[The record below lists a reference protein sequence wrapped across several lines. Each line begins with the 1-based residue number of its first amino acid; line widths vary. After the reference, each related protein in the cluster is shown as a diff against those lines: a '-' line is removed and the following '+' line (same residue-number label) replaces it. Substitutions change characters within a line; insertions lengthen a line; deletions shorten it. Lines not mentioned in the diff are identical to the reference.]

1 MKSIAK
7 DFELNKLSNPLF
19 HGKTKIE
26 LYDVN
31 TKIKKV
37 IEHENT
43 FQSSIIAAFLSS
55 MGENKRTV
63 ASFDWHDIVGG
74 IFLFDSAITA
84 PATYMPS
91 GVKMIGNGA
100 YNVANNS
107 LPNEMGSYNAV
118 ESEFDTSH
126 IMMVYDYNTSQANG
140 HIESVCLTS
149 RIGGQIGYGNASGRK
164 MDVNF
169 NIDQVGNVSIGGNSC
184 IVNNKLYTFTLSGD
198 TLTVAKEHRSI
209 SQGSV
214 FRGLTSSVT
223 IDLSSKKPTGAT
235 LSPNL
240 SVFPL
245 NNGIIRF
252 YSPFITSIAPS
263 GKVYYFDYDSSDDSV
278 TKGELTNSSA
288 HTLKGDNA
296 AVTFTPDGY
305 FATYDADRYLQIFNV
320 SNGIQV
326 IDYRTET
333 LMDWDRG
340 GNYDFSPSDGLF
352 VSYASKNGFMV
363 DLTNYTVY
371 PINITPS
378 ADYVQVRNVRFPS
391 HDALNFA
398 SQGSSMTLVKNP
410 LYLATIN
417 NLGADA
423 VDKNATQTMKVTYT
437 LTPA

>member
-7 DFELNKLSNPLF
+7 EFNLNKLSMPLI

-37 IEHENT
+37 VEHENT
-43 FQSSIIAAFLSS
+43 FQSSVIADFLAS
-55 MGENKRTV
+55 MGESKRTV
-63 ASFDWHDIVGG
+63 ASYDWHDIVGG
-74 IFLFDSAITA
+74 IFLFDTSITA
-84 PATYMPS
+84 PAKYMPS
-91 GVKMIGNGA
+91 GVTMIGNGA
-100 YNVANNS
+100 YNVANSS

-118 ESEFDTSH
+118 ESSISPSQ
-126 IMMVYDYNTSQANG
+126 IMMVYDFNTSQANG
-140 HIESVCLTS
+140 HIESVCLSS
-149 RIGGQIGYGNASGRK
+149 RIGGQIGYGNANGRQTN
-164 MDVNF
+164 VNF
-169 NIDQVGNVSIGGNSC
+169 DTEQTSNLHFTGNKC

-198 TLTVAKEHRSI
+198 TLTVKKEHRAI

-214 FRGLTSSVT
+214 FRGLESSVT
-223 IDLSSKKPTGAT
+223 IDLSSIKPTGAT
-235 LSPNL
+235 LSADL
-240 SVFPL
+240 VAFPL
-245 NNGIIRF
+245 NSGIIRL
-252 YSPFITSIAPS
+252 YSPFITSISAS

-288 HTLKGDNA
+288 HTLRGDNV

-305 FATYDADRYLQIFNV
+305 FVTYDSDRYLQVFNV

-333 LMDWDRG
+333 LMDWARS

-363 DLTNYTVY
+363 DLTNYTVK
-371 PINITPS
+371 PINIVGS
-378 ADYVQVRNVRFPS
+378 VDYPIRNIRYPS
-391 HDALNFA
+391 HDAINFA
-398 SQGSSMTLVKNP
+398 AASETPSFIKNP

-423 VDKNATQTMKVTYT
+423 VDKNATQSMKVTYT

>member
-1 MKSIAK
+1 MKTIAK
-7 DFELNKLSNPLF
+7 DFNLNNLSMPKI

-37 IEHENT
+37 VEHENT
-43 FQSSIIAAFLSS
+43 FQSSVIADFLAS
-55 MGENKRTV
+55 MGENKRIV
-63 ASFDWHDIVGG
+63 NSFDWHDIVGG
-74 IFLFDSAITA
+74 IFLFDSAITS
-84 PATYMPS
+84 PAKYMPS
-91 GVKMIGNGA
+91 GVTMIGNGA

-126 IMMVYDYNTSQANG
+126 IMMVYDFNTSQANG

-149 RIGGQIGYGNASGRK
+149 RIGGQIGYGNANGRQTN
-164 MDVNF
+164 VNF
-169 NIDQVGNVSIGGNSC
+169 DTEQAANLHFEGNKC
-184 IVNNKLYTFTLSGD
+184 LVNNILYTFTLSGD
-198 TLTVAKEHRSI
+198 TLTVKKEHRAI

-214 FRGLTSSVT
+214 FRGLESSVT
-223 IDLSSKKPTGAT
+223 IDLSSIKPTGAT
-235 LSPNL
+235 LSADL
-240 SVFPL
+240 VTFPL
-245 NNGIIRF
+245 NNGIIRI
-252 YSPFITSIAPS
+252 YSPFITSISAS

-288 HTLKGDNA
+288 HILRGDNA

-305 FATYDADRYLQIFNV
+305 FATYDTDRYLQIFNV

-333 LMDWDRG
+333 LMDWTRN

-363 DLTNYTVY
+363 DLTNYTVK
-371 PINITPS
+371 PINIVGS
-378 ADYVQVRNVRFPS
+378 VDYPIRNIRYPS
-391 HDALNFA
+391 HDAINFA
-398 SQGSSMTLVKNP
+398 AASDTPSFIKNP

-423 VDKNATQTMKVTYT
+423 VDKNATQNMKVTYT
-437 LTPA
+437 LTPV

>member
-1 MKSIAK
+1 MKSVAK
-7 DFELNKLSNPLF
+7 EFNLMNLSMPKI

-37 IEHENT
+37 VEHENT
-43 FQSSIIAAFLSS
+43 FQSSVIADFLAS

-74 IFLFDSAITA
+74 LFLFDTAITA
-84 PATYMPS
+84 PANYMPS

-100 YNVANNS
+100 YNVANNN

-118 ESEFDTSH
+118 ESEFDSSH
-126 IMMVYDYNTSQANG
+126 VMMVYDFNTSQANG

-149 RIGGQIGYGNASGRK
+149 KIGGQIGYGNASGRK
-164 MDVNF
+164 TDVSF
-169 NIDQVGNVSIGGNSC
+169 VTDQNSQIALGGNSC

-198 TLTVAKEHRSI
+198 TLTVRKEHRSI

-214 FRGLTSSVT
+214 FRGLESSVT
-223 IDLSSKKPTGAT
+223 IDLSSIKPTGAT
-235 LSPNL
+235 LSADL
-240 SVFPL
+240 VAFPL
-245 NNGIIRF
+245 NNGIIRI

-263 GKVYYFDYDSSDDSV
+263 AKVYYFDYDSSDDSV

-288 HTLKGDNA
+288 HTLRGDND

-305 FATYDADRYLQIFNV
+305 FATYDTDRYLQIFNV

-326 IDYRTET
+326 IDYRVEP
-333 LMDWDRG
+333 LIDWIG
-340 GNYDFSPSDGLF
+340 YGTAKYDFSPSDGLF
-352 VSYASKNGFMV
+352 VSYGSHYPFMI
-363 DLTNYTVY
+363 DLTNYTVRPLNASY
-371 PINITPS
+371 CHN
-378 ADYVQVRNVRFPS
+378 YNVRNSRYPS
-391 HDALNFA
+391 HDALMFTPSN
-398 SQGSSMTLVKNP
+398 SSILIKNP

-423 VDKNATQTMKVTYT
+423 VDKTATQNMKVTYT
-437 LTPA
+437 LTPT

>member
-1 MKSIAK
+1 MKTIAK
-7 DFELNKLSNPLF
+7 DFNLNNLSMPKI

-37 IEHENT
+37 VEHENT
-43 FQSSIIAAFLSS
+43 FQSSVIADFLAS
-55 MGENKRTV
+55 MGENKRIV
-63 ASFDWHDIVGG
+63 NSFDWHDIVGG

-169 NIDQVGNVSIGGNSC
+169 NTDQIGNLSLSYNSC
-184 IVNNKLYTFTLSGD
+184 LVNNKLYTFTLSGD

-214 FRGLTSSVT
+214 FRGLSSSVT
-223 IDLSSKKPTGAT
+223 IDLSSTKPTGAT

-245 NNGIIRF
+245 NNGKIRI
-252 YSPFITSIAPS
+252 YSSFITSIAPS
-263 GKVYYFDYDSSDDSV
+263 GNIYYFDYNPSDDSV
-278 TKGELTNSSA
+278 TLGTLANSSA
-288 HTLKGDNA
+288 HTLRGDNV

-333 LMDWDRG
+333 LMDWTRL

-363 DLTNYTVY
+363 DLTDYTVK

-378 ADYVQVRNVRFPS
+378 ADYSVINKRYPS
-391 HDALNFA
+391 HDALMFGTA
-398 SQGSSMTLVKNP
+398 DAVSLVKNP

>member
-43 FQSSIIAAFLSS
+43 FQSSVIAAFLSS

-107 LPNEMGSYNAV
+107 LPNEMGSYNAI

-169 NIDQVGNVSIGGNSC
+169 NTDQVGNLSFSYNSC
-184 IVNNKLYTFTLSGD
+184 LVNNKLYTFTLSGD

-214 FRGLTSSVT
+214 FRGLSSSVT
-223 IDLSSKKPTGAT
+223 IDLSSTKPTGAT

-245 NNGIIRF
+245 NNGKIRI
-252 YSPFITSIAPS
+252 YSSFITSIAPS
-263 GKVYYFDYDSSDDSV
+263 GNIYYFDYNPSDDSV
-278 TKGELTNSSA
+278 TLGTLSNSSA
-288 HTLKGDNA
+288 HTLRGDNV

-305 FATYDADRYLQIFNV
+305 FATYDTDRYLQIFNV
-320 SNGIQV
+320 STGIQV

-333 LMDWDRG
+333 LMDWTRL

-363 DLTNYTVY
+363 DLTDYTVK

-378 ADYVQVRNVRFPS
+378 ADYSVINKRYPS
-391 HDALNFA
+391 HDALMFGTDNA
-398 SQGSSMTLVKNP
+398 VTLVKNP

>member
-43 FQSSIIAAFLSS
+43 FQSSVIAAFLSS

-63 ASFDWHDIVGG
+63 TSFDWHDIVGG

-169 NIDQVGNVSIGGNSC
+169 NTDQVGHVSFGGNSC

-198 TLTVAKEHRSI
+198 TLTVTKEHRSI

-223 IDLSSKKPTGAT
+223 IDLSSTKPTGAT
-235 LSPNL
+235 LSADL
-240 SVFPL
+240 VVFPL
-245 NNGIIRF
+245 NNGKIRI
-252 YSPFITSIAPS
+252 YSPFITSIAAS
-263 GKVYYFDYDSSDDSV
+263 GNVYYFDYDSSDDSV
-278 TKGELTNSSA
+278 TLGTLANSSA
-288 HTLKGDNA
+288 HTLQGDNV

-305 FATYDADRYLQIFNV
+305 FATYDTDRYLQIFNV
-320 SNGIQV
+320 STGIQV

-333 LMDWDRG
+333 LMDWTRN

-363 DLTNYTVY
+363 DLTDYTVK
-371 PINITPS
+371 PMNMTAS
-378 ADYVQVRNVRFPS
+378 SDYAIRNLRYPS
-391 HDALNFA
+391 HDALMFGTDDA
-398 SQGSSMTLVKNP
+398 VSLIKNP

>member
-1 MKSIAK
+1 MKTIAK
-7 DFELNKLSNPLF
+7 DFNLDNLSMLKI

-37 IEHENT
+37 VEHENT
-43 FQSSIIAAFLSS
+43 FQSSVIADFLAS
-55 MGENKRTV
+55 MGENKRIV
-63 ASFDWHDIVGG
+63 NSFDWHDIVGG
-74 IFLFDSAITA
+74 IFLFDSEITS
-84 PATYMPS
+84 PAKYMPS
-91 GVKMIGNGA
+91 GVTMVGNGA
-100 YNVANNS
+100 YNVANNA
-107 LPNEMGSYNAV
+107 LPNELGSYNAV
-118 ESEFDTSH
+118 ESNASSSQ
-126 IMMVYDYNTSQANG
+126 IMMVYDFNTSQANG

-149 RIGGQIGYGNASGRK
+149 RIGGQIGYGNTSGRK

-169 NIDQVGNVSIGGNSC
+169 NTDQVGHVSIGGNSC

-223 IDLSSKKPTGAT
+223 IDLSSTKPTGAT
-235 LSPNL
+235 LSADL
-240 SVFPL
+240 VVFPL
-245 NNGIIRF
+245 NNGKIRI
-252 YSPFITSIAPS
+252 YSPFVTSIAPS
-263 GKVYYFDYDSSDDSV
+263 GNVYYFDYNPSDDSV
-278 TKGELTNSSA
+278 TLGTLANSSA
-288 HTLKGDNA
+288 HTLRGDNV

-305 FATYDADRYLQIFNV
+305 FVTYDTDRYLQIFNV
-320 SNGIQV
+320 STGIQV

-333 LMDWDRG
+333 LMDWTRL

-363 DLTNYTVY
+363 DLTDYTVK
-371 PINITPS
+371 PMNMTAS
-378 ADYVQVRNVRFPS
+378 GDYAIRNLRYPS
-391 HDALNFA
+391 HDALMFGTDDVV
-398 SQGSSMTLVKNP
+398 SLVKNP

>member
-37 IEHENT
+37 VEHENT
-43 FQSSIIAAFLSS
+43 FQSSVIADFLAS

-63 ASFDWHDIVGG
+63 ASYDWHDIVGG
-74 IFLFDSAITA
+74 IFLFDTSITA
-84 PATYMPS
+84 PAKYMPS

-118 ESEFDTSH
+118 ESSVSSSQ
-126 IMMVYDYNTSQANG
+126 ISMVYDYNTSQANG
-140 HIESVCLTS
+140 HIASVCLTS

-164 MDVNF
+164 SDVNF
-169 NIDQVGNVSIGGNSC
+169 NTDQIGNLSLSYNSC
-184 IVNNKLYTFTLSGD
+184 LVNNKLYTFTLSGD
-198 TLTVAKEHRSI
+198 TLTVVKEHRSI

-214 FRGLTSSVT
+214 FRGLSSSVT
-223 IDLSSKKPTGAT
+223 IDLSSTKPTGAT

-245 NNGIIRF
+245 NNGKIRI
-252 YSPFITSIAPS
+252 YSSFITSIAPS
-263 GKVYYFDYDSSDDSV
+263 GNIYYFDYNPSDDSV
-278 TKGELTNSSA
+278 TLGTLANSSA
-288 HTLKGDNA
+288 HTLRGDNV

-320 SNGIQV
+320 STGIQV

-333 LMDWDRG
+333 LMDWTRL

-363 DLTNYTVY
+363 DLTDYTVK

-378 ADYVQVRNVRFPS
+378 ADYSVINKRYPS
-391 HDALNFA
+391 HDALMFGTDSA
-398 SQGSSMTLVKNP
+398 VSLVKNP

>member
-1 MKSIAK
+1 MKTIAK
-7 DFELNKLSNPLF
+7 DFNLKGLSMPKI

-37 IEHENT
+37 VESENT
-43 FQSSIIAAFLSS
+43 FQSSVIADFLAS
-55 MGENKRTV
+55 MGENEREV
-63 ASFDWHDIVGG
+63 ASYDWHDIVGG
-74 IFLFDSAITA
+74 IFLFDTAITA
-84 PATYMPS
+84 PASYMPS

-100 YNVANNS
+100 YNVANSS

-118 ESEFDTSH
+118 ESSHSTSQ
-126 IMMVYDYNTSQANG
+126 IQMVYDFNTSQANG

-164 MDVNF
+164 TDVNF
-169 NIDQVGNVSIGGNSC
+169 DTDQTADLTFTGNKC
-184 IVNNKLYTFTLSGD
+184 IVNNILYTFTLSGD
-198 TLTVAKEHRSI
+198 TLTVKKEHRAI

-214 FRGLTSSVT
+214 FRGLESSVT
-223 IDLSSKKPTGAT
+223 VDLSSIKPSGAT
-235 LSPNL
+235 LSADL
-240 SVFPL
+240 VAFPL
-245 NNGIIRF
+245 NNGKIRL
-252 YSPFITSIAPS
+252 YSPFITSIAAS

-288 HTLKGDNA
+288 HTLRGDNV

-305 FATYDADRYLQIFNV
+305 FATYDTDRYLQIFNV
-320 SNGIQV
+320 STGIQAV
-326 IDYRTET
+326 DYRTEE
-333 LMDWDRG
+333 LLDWTRN

-352 VSYASKNGFMV
+352 VSYGSKNGFMV
-363 DLTNYTVY
+363 DLTNYTVR
-371 PINITPS
+371 PINITAS
-378 ADYVQVRNVRFPS
+378 GDYGIRNVRFPS
-391 HDALNFA
+391 HDALVFA
-398 SQGSSMTLVKNP
+398 SGGDHPTFIKNP

-423 VDKNATQTMKVTYT
+423 VDKNATQSMKVTYT